1 MLNDESAPRE
11 ASSHRIARNSVLHFA
26 SLGLPALT
34 ALFLVPVTVRALG
47 PARFGLLALAWA
59 VAEGSGMFDFGLGR
73 ATVRFVADATEKGLA
88 RLRQI
93 VLASVFS
100 QTAAG
105 LLAGLIL
112 YALAPLLVERV
123 FSISPE
129 ASGEAVSMFRVLAL
143 HMPVLLAAAALRSSL
158 EGAQRF
164 DISAALRI
172 PGSIAS
178 VAIPAIIAYLGHSLV
193 TIMWWLLA
201 VRVVLVVISAIAVSR
216 SLRLGAWRFPESWGI
231 LVEMLRYSGWVA
243 VSTALGPLLG
253 SFDRFVVG
261 SVVGVAGLGYYTG
274 AAESATRFL
283 LIPVTAFSA
292 LLPALAA
299 TDARGAR
306 ERSLA
311 VTRSARRQLATVLFP
326 LCLVL
331 FAFAPGIL
339 GFWLG
344 ADFGESAGTALRIL
358 TVGVF
363 FGGLAHLPMALL
375 YGSNRPDLP
384 AKIHV
389 VQAILYV
396 PVTFALVRAIGING
410 AALAWMTRNA
420 SDLLLY
426 EIASHRS
433 VGRAPKDETEG
444 SRINWLSISSV
455 ALGIAFIASVSLW
468 ESSKALSLMT
478 ATVAIAGYTMVGWT
492 QVFTPA
498 ERHAWTTIL
507 FRRRP
512 VGRAVTADVKT

>member
-1 MLNDESAPRE
+1 MLNEESAPQE
-11 ASSHRIARNSVLHFA
+11 APSHRIARNSVLYFL
-26 SLGLPALT
+26 SLGLPALA

-73 ATVRFVADATEKGLA
+73 ATVRFVADATEKGIA

-93 VLASVFS
+93 VFASLFS

-105 LLAGLIL
+105 LLAGVLL
-112 YALAPLLVERV
+112 FVLAPVLVGRV

-129 ASGEAVSMFRVLAL
+129 IAGEATPMFRVLAL
-143 HMPVLLAAAALRSSL
+143 HLPVLLAAAALRASL

-172 PGSIAS
+172 PGSTAS
-178 VAIPAIIAYLGHSLV
+178 VAIPAIVAYLGHSLV

-201 VRVVLVVISAIAVSR
+201 VRVALLVISAVAVSR
-216 SLRLGAWRFPESWGI
+216 SLRIGPWRLPESWAI
-231 LVEMLRYSGWVA
+231 LVEMVRYSGWVA
-243 VSTALGPLLG
+243 VSTALGPILG

-306 ERSLA
+306 ERALT

-326 LCLVL
+326 LCLTL
-331 FAFAPGIL
+331 FAFAPQIL

-344 ADFGESAGTALRIL
+344 DDFGASAGNALRIL

-375 YGSNRPDLP
+375 YGSNRPDIP
-384 AKIHV
+384 ARIHI
-389 VQAILYV
+389 VQAIFYIPL
-396 PVTFALVRAIGING
+396 TFALVKNFGING
-410 AALAWMTRNA
+410 AASAWALRNA
-420 SDLLLY
+420 ADLVLY
-426 EIASHRS
+426 EVTSQQAL
-433 VGRAPKDETEG
+433 GRAPADRAERG
-444 SRINWLSISSV
+444 RAGQLSFASA
-455 ALGIAFIASVSLW
+455 ALAAGFVASVWLW
-468 ESSKALSLMT
+468 RASPTLSVGAAILALAAYL
-478 ATVAIAGYTMVGWT
+478 AVGWT
-492 QVFTPA
+492 RVLTAA
-498 ERHAWTTIL
+498 ERSAWTNIAS
-507 FRRRP
+507 RRGTGAP
-512 VGRAVTADVKT
+512 QVAAELKT